1 MITIRK
7 LWGWVCNCFSNPPR
21 PGVNLDND
29 CYGPNAT
36 GAGQNP
42 LNGLIC
48 TEPPQFTPPYTQAVD
63 PPTCYTGASPCDP
76 MPTLWRVAFPCRVPG
91 STCSGTGTGTGTG
104 TGSGTGTGCDPI
116 TVLTHPTGPPSV
128 IPPYQDCPSCWTAS
142 PFGISGGFGNISS
155 ACCEQLN
162 GLRTFCYVPSSSV
175 GNSLVWGSNCV
186 NSNGTGTGT
195 GTGHGCFPQPA
206 DANRRKWQ
214 LEYDKGLKKWSLF
227 SFNVV
232 QTPRYELADED
243 PCTGSTKV
251 LSLVDPGGATSGCAD
266 APPTITITR
275 QTDCSACSDYN
286 EPGCQVMLVRQCGI
300 DGYATYSYTPVSAD
314 PKLSILCAPTRG
326 HDVQTCCDV
335 DCDYTFSG
343 CCPIQGT
350 PFIGSMDPWF
360 DRRGDIKV
368 WDLDL
373 AADPIT
379 LTGTFIE
386 GNIVYEVDSYGLQC
400 GGITKLN
407 QVSTTLPP
415 SLARLYPLTACMVPD
430 ELLTCNV
437 RVPHGTGTF
446 HSGNFSPCACAGY
459 TDFANGLQQFCDAND
474 TCNPSIYGTITVGT
488 CVVPVCATRQSI
500 ITGQDPLAKTKYP
513 RIACGYINDGTNNT
527 IVTQVIY
534 PVGPAN
540 KWASDWYC
548 TSYNPADPNPRNCAP
563 CTATIGAFKGTT
575 YANKSACATLPL
587 FSGPVGGLGDCR
599 CGPLPCCNG
608 TDTTCKITFASGCVP
623 TTGLPLNGRVITLNR
638 TVGAGGVIFY
648 QQLSFG
654 FGGKFFDGL
663 FLTCSGGVWT
673 LSTTLTPPIN
683 NHCNLYATSTNVVC
697 SPHMS
702 GTFTNGSIS
711 WTGCPG
717 SNPCPSINTFTAVVS
732 I

>member
-7 LWGWVCNCFSNPPR
+7 LWGWACSCFSNPPR

-29 CYGPNAT
+29 CYGPTAT
-36 GAGQNP
+36 GAGENP

-48 TEPPQFTPPYTQAVD
+48 TEPPQFITTIIAATD
-63 PPTCYTGASPCDP
+63 PPKCYTGPASPCDP
-76 MPTLWRVAFPCRVPG
+76 MPTLWRVAFACRVPG
-91 STCSGTGTGTGTG
+91 STCSGTGTGTG

-214 LEYDKGLKKWSLF
+214 LEYDKVLKKWSLF

-286 EPGCQVMLVRQCGI
+286 EPGCQVMLVRQCGT
-300 DGYATYSYTPVSAD
+300 DGYGTFSYIPVSAD
-314 PKLSILCAPTRG
+314 PSRPVICAPTRG

-335 DCDYTFSG
+335 DCDYTFNEG
-343 CCPIQGT
+343 DCCPIQGS
-350 PFIGSMDPWF
+350 PFIGSLDPWF
-360 DRRGDIKV
+360 DRRGEVKV

-373 AADPIT
+373 AASPVT

-386 GNIVYEVDSYGLQC
+386 GTIVYEVDSYGLQC
-400 GGITKLN
+400 TGVTKLN
-407 QVSTTLPP
+407 QVSTTLPTE
-415 SLARLYPLTACMVPD
+415 LARIYPQTACMVPD
-430 ELLTCNV
+430 QLLTCNV
-437 RVPHGTGTF
+437 RIPHGTGTI
-446 HSGNFSPCACAGY
+446 HSGNFSVCACAGY
-459 TDFANGLQQFCDAND
+459 TDFENGQQQFCDAND
-474 TCNPSIYGTITVGT
+474 TCNPSILGAITIGT
-488 CVVPVCATRQSI
+488 CTVPVCATRQAI
-500 ITGQDPLAKTKYP
+500 ITGRDPDAKTIYP
-513 RIACGYINDGTNNT
+513 RIACCYIYDGEHNT
-527 IVTQVIY
+527 VVTQVIY
-534 PVGPAN
+534 PVGPGSR
-540 KWASDWYC
+540 WASDWYC
-548 TSYNPADPNPRNCAP
+548 TPYNPDDPNPRNCAP
-563 CTATIGAFKGTT
+563 CTATIGEFKGTT
-575 YANKSACATLPL
+575 YANKGACDTLP
-587 FSGPVGGLGDCR
+587 FFAGPSGGLGDCR
-599 CGPLPCCNG
+599 CGPITCCPYISSPETFFVTDSGGGSATLTKGATIFGPGWTG
-608 TDTTCKITFASGCVP
+608 TGTAGSFGTGSGTVFCQLACSGSAWQMNV
-623 TTGLPLNGRVITLNR
+623 TRNGLPWCLIPFTWDGDCNAIMLVNTGTCAGL
-638 TVGAGGVIFY
+638 TVTV
-648 QQLSFG
+648 
-654 FGGKFFDGL
+654 
-663 FLTCSGGVWT
+663 TE
-673 LSTTLTPPIN
+673 
-683 NHCNLYATSTNVVC
+683 
-697 SPHMS
+697 
-702 GTFTNGSIS
+702 
-711 WTGCPG
+711 
-717 SNPCPSINTFTAVVS
+717 
-732 I
+732 